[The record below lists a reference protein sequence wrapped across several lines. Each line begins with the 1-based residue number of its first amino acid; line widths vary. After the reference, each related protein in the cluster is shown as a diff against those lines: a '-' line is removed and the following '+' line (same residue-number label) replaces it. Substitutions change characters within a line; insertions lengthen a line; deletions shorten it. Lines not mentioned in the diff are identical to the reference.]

1 MTDHSTFQE
10 GNTLTV
16 QAGDVPVTGRI
27 VHLSARRMELALE
40 QPYGWLF
47 NLFRPAYFSR
57 FLLGDGFLGPE
68 GEPFAR
74 EMLHK
79 LHRAADYL
87 HHQLPPIA
95 EAMRAETSRRELF
108 LQHLDPLVDMNAAL
122 TPTSLRATVL
132 HIEKELTPRG
142 MEQPPMVRWQQP
154 ILTGLLELQASVL
167 LHRWLREGPIDLRA
181 QPGTVRSADADKD
194 RPLPSNTH

>member
-1 MTDHSTFQE
+1 MTDPSTFHE

-47 NLFRPAYFSR
+47 DLFRPGYFSR

-74 EMLHK
+74 DML
-79 LHRAADYL
+79 L
-87 HHQLPPIA
+87 
-95 EAMRAETSRRELF
+95 
-108 LQHLDPLVDMNAAL
+108 
-122 TPTSLRATVL
+122 
-132 HIEKELTPRG
+132 
-142 MEQPPMVRWQQP
+142 
-154 ILTGLLELQASVL
+154 
-167 LHRWLREGPIDLRA
+167 
-181 QPGTVRSADADKD
+181 
-194 RPLPSNTH
+194 

>member
-1 MTDHSTFQE
+1 MTDRSTFQE

-16 QAGDVPVTGRI
+16 QAGDIPVTCRI

-40 QPYGWLF
+40 QPYGLLF

-74 EMLHK
+74 EMLLK

-87 HHQLPPIA
+87 HHQLPLVA
-95 EAMRAETSRRELF
+95 DAMRVETSRRDLF
-108 LQHLDPLVDMNAAL
+108 LQHLDPLVDLKAPL
-122 TPTSLRATVL
+122 TPATLRATVL
-132 HIEKELTPRG
+132 NIEKVLTPRG
-142 MEQPPMVRWQQP
+142 MVEPPMVRWQQP
-154 ILTGLLELQASVL
+154 FLTGLLEVQASVL
-167 LHRWLREGPIDLRA
+167 LHRCLREGPLDMGDRVPLSTEPKRA
-181 QPGTVRSADADKD
+181 SIQ
-194 RPLPSNTH
+194 